1 MGDDIAALRMQT
13 KEFIDVNPTSV
24 VITRKNITS
33 DGEGG
38 VQHTLTTLSAQT
50 MRLITQPAGSAVLRT
65 TIEGEE
71 LAPDFVLLGVHDSDM
86 VHGDWFMRN
95 GAKYEL
101 VYVRDD
107 GRAPAQRYER
117 WAEVLYRG

>member
-1 MGDDIAALRMQT
+1 MPDDIAVLRAQT

-24 VITRKNITS
+24 VISRKNITS

-38 VQHTLTTLSAQT
+38 VQHTLTVLPAQI
-50 MRLITQPAGSAVLRT
+50 MRLITQPSGSAVLRT

-71 LAPDFVLLGVHDSDM
+71 LTPDFVLLGVHDSDM
-86 VHGDWFMRN
+86 VHGDWFMRD

-107 GRAPAQRYER
+107 GRSAELRYER

>member
-1 MGDDIAALRMQT
+1 MGDDIAALRTQT
-13 KEFIDVNPTSV
+13 KDFIDVNPTTV
-24 VITRKNITS
+24 VISRKNITS

-38 VQHTLTTLSAQT
+38 VQHTLDTLTPQV

-71 LAPDFVLLGVHDSDM
+71 LTPDFVLLGVHDSDM
-86 VHGDWFMRN
+86 KHGDWFMRD

-101 VYVRDD
+101 IYVRDD
-107 GRAPAQRYER
+107 GRSADLRYER